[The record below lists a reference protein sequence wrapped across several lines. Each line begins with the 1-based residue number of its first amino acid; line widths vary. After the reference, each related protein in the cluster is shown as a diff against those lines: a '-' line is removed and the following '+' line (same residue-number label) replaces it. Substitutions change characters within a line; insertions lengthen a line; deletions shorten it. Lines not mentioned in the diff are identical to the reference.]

1 MKAYNTADELAN
13 YFTNTDATVEVSGNT
28 ITLGNAPSSGGAQM
42 LPGGMGGLQAVA
54 DFDGE
59 ANITHHDGYV
69 TIECEPSENDLW
81 AW

>member
-1 MKAYNTADELAN
+1 MTEYNNADELGN
-13 YFTNTDATVEVSGNT
+13 YFTNTDATVSVNGNT
-28 ITLGNAPSSGGAQM
+28 ITLDNAPSSGGAQM

-54 DFDGE
+54 NFDGE

-69 TIECEPSENDLW
+69 TIECEPSEDLW